1 MPRRRHGA
9 LPEEEAMKI
18 EDARK
23 VATEFLKGTLQ
34 KEGAVVKMGKIPE
47 GWEVQVEV
55 IEPSEFIKALGIPAT
70 VRERNCYGVKLD
82 EKLEV
87 LSCERVAQGVEPARK

>member
-1 MPRRRHGA
+1 
-9 LPEEEAMKI
+9 MKI

-55 IEPSEFIKALGIPAT
+55 IEPSEYIKALGIPT
-70 VRERNCYGVKLD
+70 VVRDRNLYQIALNQN
-82 EKLEV
+82 LEV
-87 LSCERVAQGVEPARK
+87 VSYERIGQQVAAKRTA